1 MSTFVCACACA
12 CACLGSTRSVAVQ
25 SSSQWKASSERRGN
39 AAQAQK
45 EKGKK
50 RTEKMCLF
58 DGDIPLSSEKGNRGF
73 RGFFKNRGGRR
84 RGTSDLTSAHMC
96 AVGVTER
103 RPSIMSQVPA
113 GGTERVLRPA
123 PRRLNEG
130 L

>member
-1 MSTFVCACACA
+1 MSQF
-12 CACLGSTRSVAVQ
+12 
-25 SSSQWKASSERRGN
+25 KAALSGRPQANDEATQHRRRKK
-39 AAQAQK
+39 K
-45 EKGKK
+45 EKK

-73 RGFFKNRGGRR
+73 RGFFKNWGGRR

-123 PRRLNEG
+123 PRQLNEG